1 MKQVALC
8 MFLCVSVAVAQHDR
22 HRKID
27 TLDNVSIR
35 TTAVVGTSGKT
46 FMFSMPGG
54 WDIGP
59 SLVVPDSTGV
69 SDFVGPWTAV
79 QGSLY
84 RSGTHLYFNQ
94 GSGSRIDLTT
104 SGSSGG
110 SASLYNLGGTGIYK
124 NTSSG
129 IANLYGL
136 LGSSNITLTQNAT
149 TIGLDVSSN
158 VAKTNSANTF
168 TTQQWF
174 TGAVSGVLAFQSDGQ
189 PGSNAVYGGATVG
202 VGVDAQTSTGI
213 GVKGMSAGSGIGGY
227 FASVSGTGVLIDGG
241 AGATPLVIRQNG
253 ATVLSTN
260 SAGNTSISTLI
271 LNSVYT
277 AHPFAIPYT
286 NVDGLISW
294 LPFGTSGTYLKSN
307 GQSLSWAAG
316 SGGSGG
322 SGGPVDHTKD
332 SSYFWGADS
341 AFHSTVK
348 VSTSPGNGLIDSAGH
363 VVSRSFQSIVRFDSL
378 NWSPT
383 GQYDVMFTT
392 SNITIDSVYV
402 TMLGNSNDAPYVL
415 FNIRYASDRSLWG
428 TALFTGV
435 LATVPISTTGAVLA
449 YAPDSPNIPS
459 RQCVWVSALTNQN
472 GSPMPRYM
480 TVYINW
486 RYR

>member
-8 MFLCVSVAVAQHDR
+8 LFLCASVAVAQHDR

-35 TTAVVGTSGKT
+35 TTSVVDTTNKT
-46 FMFSMPGG
+46 FMLSTPGG

-59 SLVVPDSTGV
+59 SLVLPDSTAV
-69 SDFVGPWTAV
+69 SAFFGPWTAV

-110 SASLYNLGGTGIYK
+110 SVSLYNLGGTGIYK

-158 VAKTNSANTF
+158 VAKTSFANTF
-168 TTQQWF
+168 TTGQSF
-174 TGAVSGVLAFQSDGQ
+174 MGAVNSVSALQSDGQ
-189 PGSNAVYGGATVG
+189 TNSSAIFGNAFVG
-202 VGVDAQTSTGI
+202 IGVNGQTLTGI
-213 GVKGMSAGSGIGGY
+213 GVQGMSVGSGIGGY

-241 AGATPLVIRQNG
+241 ASATPLVVRQNG

-260 SAGNTSISTLI
+260 SAGNTSISTLT

-286 NVDGLISW
+286 NTDGLLSW
-294 LPFGTSGTYLKSN
+294 LSFGTSGTYLKSN
-307 GQSLSWAAG
+307 GTSLSWAA
-316 SGGSGG
+316 GSGG

-402 TMLGNSNDAPYVL
+402 TMLGNSSNAPYVL
-415 FNIRYASDRSLWG
+415 FNIRYASDRSLSG

-435 LATVPISTTGAVLA
+435 LATVPISTTGPVLA

-459 RQCVWVSALTNQN
+459 RQCVWVSALTNQG